1 MNTPRAVL
9 FDLDGTLV
17 DSAADL
23 AAAANRMLAT
33 LGLPLRTVGEVK
45 TYVGKGIP
53 RLVHR
58 ALLGKLDGDA
68 DPALHARAL
77 ALFEQAYAEESG
89 RHSAVFAGVVDGLE
103 RLRAAGLRLG
113 CVTNK
118 AERFTL
124 DLLETKGL
132 LRYFDVVVS
141 GDSTPRKKPDP
152 MPFAYG
158 CQRLGVTPSEAYVIG
173 DSANDVAAA
182 RAAGIRVL
190 CVPYGYNEG
199 EPVADL
205 GETVV
210 DTVAHAADMLLAETG
225 EPSEAR

>member
-1 MNTPRAVL
+1 MSSIRAVL

-23 AAAANRMLAT
+23 AAAANRMLAA
-33 LGLPLRTVGEVK
+33 LGLPPRTVDEVK

-58 ALLGKLDGDA
+58 ALLGRLDGDA
-68 DPALHARAL
+68 DAALHARAL

-89 RHSAVFAGVVDGLE
+89 RHSDVFAGVVEGLD

-124 DLLETKGL
+124 DLLDAKGL

-152 MPFAYG
+152 TPFLYG
-158 CQRLGVTPSEAYVIG
+158 CERLGVRPSDAYVIG

-205 GETVV
+205 GETMV
-210 DTVAHAADMLLAETG
+210 DTVAHAAEMLLADAD
-225 EPSEAR
+225 EPSAAR

>member
-1 MNTPRAVL
+1 MGAVRAVL
-9 FDLDGTLV
+9 LDLDGTLV

-23 AAAANRMLAT
+23 AAAANRMLAA
-33 LGLPLRTVGEVK
+33 LGLPARTVDEVK

-58 ALLGKLDGDA
+58 ALTGRLDGEA
-68 DPALHARAL
+68 DGALHARAL

-89 RHSAVFAGVVDGLE
+89 RHSAVFAGVVAGLE
-103 RLRAAGLRLG
+103 RLRAAGLRLA

-118 AERFTL
+118 AERFTI
-124 DLLETKGL
+124 DLLDAKGL
-132 LRYFDVVVS
+132 LPYFDVVVS
-141 GDSTPRKKPDP
+141 GDSTPRRKPDP
-152 MPFAYG
+152 MPFLFG
-158 CQRLGVTPSEAYVIG
+158 CDKLGVTPAEAYAIG

-205 GETVV
+205 GETMV
-210 DTVAHAADMLLAETG
+210 DTVAHAAELMLAE
-225 EPSEAR
+225 SREASATR

>member
-1 MNTPRAVL
+1 MNGVRAVL
-9 FDLDGTLV
+9 FDLDGTLI

-23 AAAANRMLAT
+23 AAAANRALAA
-33 LGLPLRTVGEVK
+33 LGLPPRTVEEVK

-58 ALLGKLDGDA
+58 ALLGRLDGDA

-77 ALFEQAYAEESG
+77 ALFEEAYAEESG
-89 RHSAVFAGVVDGLE
+89 RHSAVFAGVVAGLE

-124 DLLETKGL
+124 DLLGAKGL
-132 LRYFDVVVS
+132 AGYFDVVVS

-152 MPFAYG
+152 MPFLYG
-158 CQRLGVTPSEAYVIG
+158 CEQLGVTPSEAYVIG

-199 EPVADL
+199 EPVAEL
-205 GETVV
+205 GEPMV
-210 DTVAHAADMLLAETG
+210 DTIEHAAQRLLAETR
-225 EPSEAR
+225 EPFEAR